1 MLSLNQT
8 DVPGNPPTQLEV
20 AWGAEKLAMHST
32 ASGRALLALEAKR
45 LRNAFMYDPV
55 IAMNVSKVDP
65 LPHQIE
71 AVYGYV
77 LRQSRIRFMLA
88 HDPGAGKTI
97 MAGLIIKE
105 LKMRG
110 SVKRVLIVVPGQL
123 KEQWRW
129 EMKDKV
135 DEDFEVVDRGYFN
148 AGNSGCAWDG
158 DQLITSIDFAKKND
172 VVRSMKNARFDLI
185 IVDEAHKMSAYSYGK
200 ATSKTMRYRLG
211 EALSGMSRHL
221 LFLTATP
228 HKGDSENFRLLL
240 DLLEP
245 GFFARKGMIEESIK
259 NQDNPLFLRRAKE
272 GMTSFDGAPLFMPR
286 SVHTPDIRLSP
297 PEKKLYAAMSKY
309 VKEQYNLASGSSR
322 GHNVT
327 FALIILQRRFA
338 SSPFALLNS
347 LRRRK
352 ARLAGLANGGGGGGA
367 QDQTDGV
374 PASMD
379 GAEEMSE
386 ADRWALEGKWELL
399 SAAQNAAQLR
409 EEIATIDGLVASAE
423 KVLKKGTET
432 KLAQLKETLLE
443 LDKSQPG
450 EKVLVF
456 TESKDTMNYLVGN
469 IRRWGYSVNTIHG
482 SMPSLE
488 RKNAE
493 AVFRDQTRVMVATE
507 AAGEGINLQF
517 CHLMINYDLPWNPN
531 RLEQRMGRVHR
542 YGQKH
547 PVLVFNLVAS
557 DTREGEIMRR
567 LFEKLDEIKA
577 SMGSDKIFDVISEV
591 VPGKSLSAMLLDATV
606 RNRMQKTI
614 IAELDV
620 SVSAQNSKIR
630 DYLKDGLAVKYMD
643 HTAFADIREKA
654 KEGSLVPEYT
664 SEFFTHAVRASGGTV
679 SESGGALSV
688 ILPPGIRGIACDKY
702 GMNGQ
707 SGQVA
712 ATFDKDVVK
721 ANPGVEL
728 VTLGHPAF
736 DAALDWAE
744 AEYSGDVLSGAVFSD
759 PAGRMDGYMV
769 YCQSDVV
776 DGTGNLAGRQVSAFF
791 VDGSGRQARKVLP
804 AMLLDLEPSP
814 GEPAGPAPQH
824 VIDAAVSESTKTLD
838 AYVGQIAKQRSKHA
852 DKVQRY
858 GTESLDS
865 VLDGISDDIMRLLAK
880 KHSGVNVDL
889 AIHNK
894 RRDRE
899 KYRKARMALGDRTAS
914 EGSLHAG
921 APLVIG
927 CVRVVPN
934 PAGPRAAESAIKS
947 ALEYEKASGRTP
959 EDCSGTGR
967 GFDIKSTGYGGVRY
981 IVAKP
986 AGAVISMT
994 PNEWMRSRTLM
1005 ADSYLYIVG
1014 ESGKIMRR
1022 VANPAFSI
1030 LETKTRRG
1038 SSP

>member
-1 MLSLNQT
+1 MLSLDKT
-8 DVPGNPPTQLEV
+8 DIPGNPSTQLEV
-20 AWGAEKLAMHST
+20 IWGAKKRAMHST

-45 LRNAFMYDPV
+45 LRHAFMYDPV
-55 IAMNVSKVDP
+55 LAMSVSKVDP

-77 LRQSRIRFMLA
+77 LKQSRIRFMLA

-105 LKMRG
+105 LKLRG

-135 DEDFEVVDRGYFN
+135 DEDFGVVDREYFN
-148 AGNSGCAWDG
+148 ARGGDHAWDG
-158 DQLITSIDFAKKND
+158 DQLITSIDFAKRND
-172 VVRSMKNARFDLI
+172 VLRSMKGAKFDLI

-272 GMTSFDGAPLFMPR
+272 GMTSFDGVPLFMPR

-338 SSPFALLNS
+338 SSPYALLNS
-347 LRRRK
+347 LRRRR
-352 ARLAGLANGGGGGGA
+352 ARLENLARGGGA
-367 QDQTDGV
+367 PDKIDGM
-374 PASMD
+374 PASME

-386 ADRWALEGKWELL
+386 ADRWAAEDKWELL
-399 SAAQNAAQLR
+399 STAQNTAQLG
-409 EEIATIDGLVASAE
+409 EEIAILDGLVTSTE
-423 KVLKKGTET
+423 KVLEKGTET

-469 IRRWGYSVNTIHG
+469 IRRWGYSANTIHG
-482 SMPSLE
+482 SMPSRE

-517 CHLMINYDLPWNPN
+517 CHLMVNYDLPWNPN

-547 PVLVFNLVAS
+547 PVHVFNLVAS

-577 SMGSDKIFDVISEV
+577 AMGSDKIFDVISEV
-591 VPGKSLSAMLLDATV
+591 VPGKGLSAMLLDATV

-614 IAELDV
+614 MAELDE
-620 SVSAQNSKIR
+620 SVSAQNDKIR
-630 DYLKDGLAVKYMD
+630 DYLEDGLAVRYMD

-654 KEGSLVPEYT
+654 RERILVPEYT
-664 SEFFTHAVRASGGTV
+664 CKFFTHAIEAAGGMA
-679 SESGGALSV
+679 SESGGTLSV
-688 ILPPGIRGIACDKY
+688 DLPPGIKEIACARH
-702 GMNGQ
+702 GMKERRDP
-707 SGQVA
+707 VA
-712 ATFDKDVVK
+712 ATFDKNVMR

-736 DAALDWAE
+736 DAALDWIE
-744 AEYSGDVLSGAVFSD
+744 AEYSKDALSGAVFSD
-759 PAGRMDGYMV
+759 PAGRMDGHIV
-769 YCQSDVV
+769 YCQSDIV
-776 DGTGNLAGRQVSAFF
+776 DGTGSLAGRQMSAFF
-791 VDGSGRQARKVLP
+791 VDGSGGPAREVLP
-804 AMLLDLEPSP
+804 AILLDLEASRR
-814 GEPAGPAPQH
+814 EPVGPAPRQ
-824 VIDAAVSESTKTLD
+824 VIDTAVSESARMLD
-838 AYVGQIAKQRSKHA
+838 AYAGEITKQRNRHA
-852 DKVQRY
+852 DTVQRY
-858 GTESLDS
+858 GTASLDS
-865 VLDGISDDIMRLLAK
+865 ILDGISDDIMGLLAK
-880 KHSGVNVDL
+880 KRSGVNVDL
-889 AIHNK
+889 AIYNK
-894 RRDRE
+894 RKDRE
-899 KYRKARMALGDRTAS
+899 RYRKARGDLGGRTVS
-914 EGSLHAG
+914 EGSLRTG
-921 APLVIG
+921 APSVIG
-927 CVRVVPN
+927 VVRVVPN
-934 PAGPRAAESAIKS
+934 HAGSEPAMRVVKS
-947 ALEYEKASGRTP
+947 ALEYEHASGRTP
-959 EDCSGTGR
+959 EDLSGTGC
-967 GFDIKSTGYGGVRY
+967 GFDIRSTGPDGVRY

-986 AGAVISMT
+986 AGTVAVMT
-994 PNEWMRSRTLM
+994 SNEWMRSRTLM
-1005 ADSYLYIVG
+1005 ADSYLYLVG
-1014 ESGKIMRR
+1014 DSGKIMRR
-1022 VANPAFSI
+1022 VANPAFS
-1030 LETKTRRG
+1030 LLGTRARRD
-1038 SSP
+1038 